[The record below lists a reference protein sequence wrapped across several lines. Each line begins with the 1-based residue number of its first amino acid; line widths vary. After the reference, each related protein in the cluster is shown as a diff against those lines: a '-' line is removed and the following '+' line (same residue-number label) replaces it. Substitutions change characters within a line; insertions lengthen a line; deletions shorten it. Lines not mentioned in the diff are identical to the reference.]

1 MITSLNHHACFIAFH
16 ESSRQLNIWD
26 LFFFICKDQGKMP
39 CGLLNS
45 DDIKTYFWR
54 FLPYLETD
62 TYDFNFRHW
71 QENLKFLIHFLF
83 KMFLLLVVVFL
94 LLLLFVFLISSFAY
108 FWKQLGTTWKTKY
121 WFLHDIVDLLH
132 LDLSK
137 ERAFYFV
144 RVWFPLT

>member
-1 MITSLNHHACFIAFH
+1 MITSLNHHACLIAFH

-26 LFFFICKDQGKMP
+26 LFFFICKDQGTMP
-39 CGLLNS
+39 RGLLNS
-45 DDIKTYFWR
+45 DDIKMYFWW

-62 TYDFNFRHW
+62 TYDVNFRHW

-83 KMFLLLVVVFL
+83 KVFLLLLVVFL
-94 LLLLFVFLISSFAY
+94 LLFVFPISSFAY

-121 WFLHDIVDLLH
+121 RFLHDIVDLLH

-137 ERAFYFV
+137 ERTFYFV
-144 RVWFPLT
+144 RDFGFL